1 MMKIRKTIR
10 RYSELIALPSFEE
23 RVDYVMLT
31 GRVGDQTFGS
41 ARYINQKFYRS
52 AEWRNLRNKIIVRD
66 NGCDLAHP
74 DHPIFGNVIV
84 HHLNPIE
91 VEDIEEATEYLMN
104 PEYLVCISDT
114 THRAIT
120 YGSKD
125 LIPKDY
131 IPRTPWDTSP
141 WRIKK

>member
-1 MMKIRKTIR
+1 MKIRTTIR
-10 RYSELIALPSFEE
+10 RYSELIMLPTFEE
-23 RVDYVMLT
+23 RVNYLMLS
-31 GRVGDQTFGS
+31 GRVGDPTFGA

-52 AEWRNLRNKIIVRD
+52 KEWRMVRD
-66 NGCDLAHP
+66 RIILRDNACDLAHP
-74 DHPIFGNVIV
+74 DHPIFGSVIV

-91 VEDIEEATEYLMN
+91 IEDIENFTEYLTD

-120 YGSKD
+120 YASKE

-131 IPRTPWDTSP
+131 IPRRPWDTCP
-141 WRIKK
+141 WRQQG